1 MAKETYYFSHD
12 YNASEDFKCLFL
24 RQQLGMEG
32 YGIYWFLI
40 EKLANAGGYLPVSLC
55 PVLATQMQVSEV
67 KVSGVIRSFDLFKT
81 TEELFFSERLC
92 EHLQNR
98 RSLSQKNSLNGKIS
112 AAKRLISS
120 SFPTSV
126 EESLDDGSTVVQQRK
141 GKERKGKERKVKY
154 KGNILL
160 FEEEN
165 EKLIQLYGKPTT
177 LLAYEY
183 LSSYKIEKGYTTK
196 SDYLTILRWVI
207 DAVQKNK
214 KMVPEKPLSKYE
226 QELKEKRDNF
236 RNSTIK
242 E

>member
-24 RQQLGMEG
+24 REQLGMEG

-40 EKLANAGGYLPVSLC
+40 EKLANAGGYLPMTLC
-55 PVLATQMQVSEV
+55 SVLSTQMGVSKV
-67 KVSGVIRSFDLFKT
+67 KVLGVIESYDLFKIS
-81 TEELFFSERLC
+81 ENVFFSERLC
-92 EHLQNR
+92 QHLQNR
-98 RSLSQKNSLNGKIS
+98 KSISQKNSLNGKLS
-112 AAKRLISS
+112 AAKRLIYSTN
-120 SFPTSV
+120 PTLV
-126 EESLDDGSTVVQQRK
+126 EDSLNDGSTVVQQRK
-141 GKERKGKERKVKY
+141 GKERKGKERKRKY
-154 KGNILL
+154 KENILL
-160 FEEEN
+160 LEEEN
-165 EKLIQLYGKPTT
+165 DKLVDLHGKETT

-214 KMVPEKPLSKYE
+214 KAPPQKILSKYE